1 MNMKSVYLFM
11 THFGSSMAH
20 TLFAIPIDL
29 CNRECDEKKPSDQRR
44 IEPIIEFPAS
54 EYPLVMACAKLG
66 SRLYI
71 LGGERQRS
79 PCCSG
84 SESDPNQIYPPDV
97 YVLDENRNI
106 QKLKVGMNTGKP
118 TPVAFTADG
127 KLFILGSC
135 GGPNLISC
143 TSLKPIDLPSSS
155 LRFFE
160 VFDPTTNEWTILDD
174 PPVTTPTIW
183 VSSPVVVGR
192 KVYLYGR
199 FLGKGGSGVL
209 LSFHLDSYHWE
220 WAGIGSNDANF
231 PQLRRHRP
239 GRILIGDTYY
249 GLAKLGAGVVRQ
261 RITEEDEQLLFRL
274 PRGIHSLST
283 NGFCHLGDSN
293 FCTVVTGSLPEP
305 GVPLHFGMLDQ
316 NRRFFSIR
324 VFREIEGPEPH
335 SISTDLL
342 YSADY
347 LFQSTY
353 PSFGSLHGC
362 YPFDTTLHSIDF
374 DAKVSQEKKI
384 EEEA

>member
-1 MNMKSVYLFM
+1 
-11 THFGSSMAH
+11 MAH
-20 TLFAIPIDL
+20 TLFGVPIDL
-29 CNRECDEKKPSDQRR
+29 CNRECDDQRR
-44 IEPIIEFPAS
+44 IEPIIEFPVS

-71 LGGERQRS
+71 LGGERERS
-79 PCCSG
+79 SCCSDSVG
-84 SESDPNQIYPPDV
+84 SESEIYPPDV
-97 YVLDENRNI
+97 YVFDVENHKL

-143 TSLKPIDLPSSS
+143 TRLKPTDLPSSS
-155 LRFFE
+155 FRFFE

-199 FLGKGGSGVL
+199 FLGQGGSGVL
-209 LSFHLDSYHWE
+209 LSFNLDSYQWGD
-220 WAGIGSNDANF
+220 WAGIDSNDANF

-261 RITEEDEQLLFRL
+261 RITEEDEQLLFRF
-274 PRGIHSLST
+274 PRFGGSGST
-283 NGFCHLGDSN
+283 HGFCHLEDSY
-293 FCTVVTGSLPEP
+293 FFTVVTGSLPEP
-305 GVPLHFGMLDQ
+305 GLPLHFGMLDQ

-324 VFREIEGPEPH
+324 VFREIEG

-353 PSFGSLHGC
+353 SSFGSLHGC
-362 YPFDTTLHSIDF
+362 YTFHTTLHSIDF